1 MPALAPVVGTGGPR
15 SPATLVTADG
25 TAAERRVRPAA
36 GSWDPEAVRRP
47 MAGRAS
53 EVPRRS
59 RRSRRCPARLTR
71 PGDLGEQTDC
81 FGEVT
86 RSTLDNVVLWGK
98 S

>member
-1 MPALAPVVGTGGPR
+1 MPGFAPAAGTGGPR

-25 TAAERRVRPAA
+25 TTAERRVRPAA
-36 GSWDPEAVRRP
+36 GSEDPEAAWRP
-47 MAGRAS
+47 VAERVS

-59 RRSRRCPARLTR
+59 RRSRRCPAHLIR
-71 PGDLGEQTDC
+71 PGDLGRQTER
-81 FGEVT
+81 FGDVT